1 MAGQMTQKTWWQ
13 LVHLV
18 IEPKVQ
24 TMNGEREPSYLMDSV
39 ERLRLIEIIASMKS
53 NNGNVKQW
61 AKELENAIGIEE
73 IVITNGVIVSK
84 LELC

>member
-1 MAGQMTQKTWWQ
+1 
-13 LVHLV
+13 
-18 IEPKVQ
+18 
-24 TMNGEREPSYLMDSV
+24 MNGEREPSYLMDSV

-61 AKELENAIGIEE
+61 AKELEEAIGIEE
-73 IVITNGVIVSK
+73 IVVTNGVIVSK

>member
-1 MAGQMTQKTWWQ
+1 
-13 LVHLV
+13 
-18 IEPKVQ
+18 
-24 TMNGEREPSYLMDSV
+24 MNGEREPSYLMDSV